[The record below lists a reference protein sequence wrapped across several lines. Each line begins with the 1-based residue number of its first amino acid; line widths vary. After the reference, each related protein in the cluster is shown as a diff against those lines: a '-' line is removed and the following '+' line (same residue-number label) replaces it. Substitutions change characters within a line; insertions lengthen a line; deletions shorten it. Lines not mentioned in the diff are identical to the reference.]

1 MSTKRRALATL
12 KKADLLA
19 VGRAFDLDV
28 TAQMTVGDLMET
40 IAGSK
45 RVTLDAILPT
55 LSLGNLKAICE
66 ALELPTTGNAKA
78 VLVER
83 IVIASGGTPQASA
96 VDGAG
101 NGSGSKRATSVPKTQ
116 AWLAFPTLEPPPE
129 PAAPAPA
136 PPTMRSIAG
145 DDWSLQVIAEPRKP
159 RLAWQGMWRKE
170 VAVSV
175 PTQVVEIVRPGRVI
189 NRGDELALE
198 AREVG
203 ERDVT
208 AIPPNRLI
216 WTNDNLVALQTL
228 LDERDPQTRDF
239 RYRGKVDLIYIDPPF
254 MVNNDFRADNAVAV
268 DLDEEAG
275 VTATKEPSLVEIL
288 AYKDTWR
295 QGLDTFLTMLRRR
308 LELLKELLAPTGN
321 IVVHLDWHAVHYV
334 KVLMDELFGYER
346 FLNEIVWQR
355 QTSHND
361 SGQGAKHLGR
371 VHDTLLVYRAGDQP
385 FLSSLYTPYDPTYV
399 RSHYKAID
407 EHGRRYQLDNLT
419 GPGGAA
425 KGNPYYEVMGH
436 WKHWRYKPE
445 RMTELIA
452 QGRVVQPSPG
462 GTPRYKRYLDDMPG
476 LPLQDVWA
484 DVNPVNSQALEG
496 LGYPTQKPLALLER
510 IVGLASPPGGLVL
523 DCFAGSGTT
532 SEAAERLGRRWISID
547 NGKYAIHLARKRLI
561 QLHGQK
567 KAPTTS
573 HEYVECDHCGNV
585 DRKEQRATRG
595 SDLHQVQP
603 FTVENMGV
611 YQRAEEWQDFQKQRS
626 KYRDEMIKVF
636 GGEPVAH
643 SPLLHGKKG
652 TQWVHVGPLD
662 GPVSVG
668 QVWNIAREAQRT
680 TTKAVTILA
689 ADFNTLS
696 ASETGEVKDR
706 TGVSVTIRIIP
717 ASAIDEVRRRIERH
731 RLDPDLPIESMAIPA
746 FYAPLSIVLSAHV
759 SGRTVKVSLDRCEI
773 DIESFIA
780 SQRPVLKPVTEGM
793 SAAARKKAQAE
804 LDKWDDRKK
813 ELDKWLVKANTWQRF
828 VDFWAI
834 DWDYGRR
841 VSPEGKPIFETD
853 WQSFRVRRG
862 KGDVEPLV
870 FSAELRY
877 SEPGRYRIAARVTDV
892 FGNDGIATVS
902 AEVK

>member
-1 MSTKRRALATL
+1 MSPKRRALAAL
-12 KKADLLA
+12 KKADLLT

-28 TAQMTVGDLMET
+28 SAQMSVGDVLER
-40 IAGSK
+40 IASSK
-45 RVTLDAILPT
+45 QATLDAILPT
-55 LSLGNLKAICE
+55 LSLGNLKTICK
-66 ALELPTTGNAKA
+66 ALELPTAGNVKQM
-78 VLVER
+78 LVER
-83 IVIASGGTPQASA
+83 IIVASGGTSQPRTT
-96 VDGAG
+96 DGVG
-101 NGSGSKRATSVPKTQ
+101 NGSVRGKRSTSPPKTQ
-116 AWLAFPTLEPPPE
+116 AWLTFPTLDPPPE
-129 PAAPAPA
+129 PAAPS
-136 PPTMRSIAG
+136 PPPPMRSFAG
-145 DDWSLQVIAEPRKP
+145 DDWSLTVSAEPRKP

-189 NRGDELALE
+189 NRGDELALG

-208 AIPPNRLI
+208 TIPPNRLI

-228 LDERDPQTRDF
+228 LDERDPETRDY
-239 RYRGKVDLIYIDPPF
+239 RYRGKVDLVYIDPPF
-254 MVNNDFRADNAVAV
+254 MVNSDFRADNAIAL

-308 LELLKELLAPTGN
+308 LELLRELLATTGN

-334 KVLMDELFGYER
+334 KVLMDELFGYEQ

-371 VHDTLLVYRAGDQP
+371 VHDTLLVYRASDQP
-385 FLSSLYTPYDPTYV
+385 YLASLYTPYNATYV
-399 RSHYKAID
+399 QSHYKSVD
-407 EHGRRYQLDNLT
+407 EQGRRYQLDNLT

-445 RMTELIA
+445 RMAELIA
-452 QGRVVQPSPG
+452 QGRVVQPTPT
-462 GTPRYKRYLDDMPG
+462 GTPRYKRYLNDMPG

-496 LGYPTQKPLALLER
+496 LGYPTQKPISLLER
-510 IVGLASPPGGLVL
+510 IVELASPPGGLVL

-532 SEAAERLGRRWISID
+532 SEAAERLGRRWIAID

-567 KAPTTS
+567 KPPAIS
-573 HEYVECDHCGNV
+573 HDYIECAHCGNV
-585 DRKEQRATRG
+585 DRKEQRAKRL
-595 SDLHQVQP
+595 DDAFHVQP

-652 TQWVHVGPLD
+652 AQWVHVGPLD

-680 TTKAVTILA
+680 TTKAVTILS
-689 ADFNTLS
+689 ADFDTLS
-696 ASETGEVKDR
+696 ASEKEEIKDR
-706 TGVSVTIRIIP
+706 TGVGVTIRAIP
-717 ASAIDEVRRRIERH
+717 ASAIDEVRRRIERQ

-746 FYAPLSIVLSAHV
+746 FYAPLSLVLSAQV

-780 SQRPVLKPVTEGM
+780 SQRPVLKPVTEGS

-804 LDKWDDRKK
+804 LDKWDARKT
-813 ELDKWLVKANTWQRF
+813 ELDKWLARASSWQKF

-862 KGDVEPLV
+862 KADVEPLV
-870 FSAELRY
+870 FFAELRY